1 MNIPFL
7 SLHDVTAKY
16 KDEIHEAVKR
26 VVDSGWYLQGK
37 ENEQFEKHYAEYIG
51 TKHCIGC
58 ANGLDALIWIF
69 RAYIELGVMQ
79 PGDEVIVPANTYI
92 ATILAITENGLI
104 PVLVEPR
111 QDTLQIDDSLI
122 EERITERT
130 KAICIVHLYGRL
142 AYTEKI
148 GELCAKYG
156 LKLIEDNAQA
166 HGCSYRA
173 PQSPE
178 GEVVATTMQE
188 RTGVNMADPAYYPT
202 LKKRAAEMRANPTE
216 AENILWNALS
226 EQKLGYKIRR
236 QHIVSQ
242 YILDFAYHDCRLA
255 IELDGGYHNTEDQ
268 QYDDAV
274 RTKNLEALGWHVLR
288 FTNDEVY
295 NNLDEVLAKIKSAIE
310 SATATSPTDASPLG
324 ECGAGRLAKR
334 TGSLGDA
341 AGHSFYPGKNLGAL
355 GDGGAVTTDD
365 DELAAA
371 IRALANYGSQ
381 KKYVFKYTGRNSRL
395 DEIQAA
401 VLDVKLRHL
410 DEDLKARQ
418 EIADYYYDHIDN
430 PLIELPVRLPHEN
443 NVYHLFPI
451 LVKNLPHNPLEG
463 KSSCQEYLGDSTC
476 MGDFLQ
482 VHTATSPSG
491 DCGAGL
497 CGADSLRDK
506 LQKYL
511 EDNGVGTVIHYPI
524 PPHLQ
529 ECYQNSPFRG
539 LGGLPITELLADCE
553 LSLPISPTMTME
565 EAAEVVRLVNE
576 FKE

>member
-1 MNIPFL
+1 MKIPFL

-16 KDEIHEAVKR
+16 RDEIHEAVLR

-37 ENEQFEKHYAEYIG
+37 ENEQFEQHYADYIG

-92 ATILAITENGLI
+92 ATILAITENGLV

-111 QDTLQIDDSLI
+111 IDTMQIDDSLI

-166 HGCSYRA
+166 HGCKF
-173 PQSPE
+173 E
-178 GEVVATTMQE
+178 VKGE
-188 RTGVNMADPAYYPT
+188 R
-202 LKKRAAEMRANPTE
+202 RE
-216 AENILWNALS
+216 AKGKE
-226 EQKLGYKIRR
+226 Y
-236 QHIVSQ
+236 
-242 YILDFAYHDCRLA
+242 
-255 IELDGGYHNTEDQ
+255 
-268 QYDDAV
+268 
-274 RTKNLEALGWHVLR
+274 
-288 FTNDEVY
+288 
-295 NNLDEVLAKIKSAIE
+295 
-310 SATATSPTDASPLG
+310 
-324 ECGAGRLAKR
+324 KR

-410 DEDLKARQ
+410 DEDTRLRQ
-418 EIADYYYDHIDN
+418 QIADYYYDHIDN
-430 PLIELPVRLPHEN
+430 PLITLPKRLPYEN

-451 LVKNLPHNPLEG
+451 LVGGDEAMRP
-463 KSSCQEYLGDSTC
+463 LGDKV
-476 MGDFLQ
+476 G
-482 VHTATSPSG
+482 
-491 DCGAGL
+491 
-497 CGADSLRDK
+497 LRDK
-506 LQKYL
+506 LQAYL
-511 EDNGVGTVIHYPI
+511 VENGVGTVIHYPI
-524 PPHLQ
+524 APHKQ
-529 ECYQNSPFRG
+529 ECYARELWNIPQLS
-539 LGGLPITELLADCE
+539 LPITEQIADCE
-553 LSLPISPTMTME
+553 LSLPMSPTMTIE
-565 EAAEVVRLVNE
+565 EVAEVVRLINE
-576 FKE
+576 WNE

>member
-7 SLHDVTAKY
+7 SLRDVTVKY
-16 KDEIHEAVKR
+16 KDEIHEAVLR
-26 VVDSGWYLQGK
+26 VVDNGWYLQGK
-37 ENEQFEKHYAEYIG
+37 ENEQFEQHYAEYIG

-92 ATILAITENGLI
+92 ATILAITENGLV

-111 QDTLQIDDSLI
+111 IDTLQINDSLL

-130 KAICIVHLYGRL
+130 KAICIVHLYGRNACTQHIL
-142 AYTEKI
+142 
-148 GELCAKYG
+148 ELCEKYS

-166 HGCSYRA
+166 HGCKF
-173 PQSPE
+173 E
-178 GEVVATTMQE
+178 VKGE
-188 RTGVNMADPAYYPT
+188 R
-202 LKKRAAEMRANPTE
+202 RE
-216 AENILWNALS
+216 AKGKE
-226 EQKLGYKIRR
+226 Y
-236 QHIVSQ
+236 
-242 YILDFAYHDCRLA
+242 
-255 IELDGGYHNTEDQ
+255 
-268 QYDDAV
+268 
-274 RTKNLEALGWHVLR
+274 
-288 FTNDEVY
+288 
-295 NNLDEVLAKIKSAIE
+295 
-310 SATATSPTDASPLG
+310 
-324 ECGAGRLAKR
+324 KR

-410 DEDLKARQ
+410 DEDTRLRQ
-418 EIADYYYDHIDN
+418 QIADYYYDHIDN
-430 PLIELPVRLPHEN
+430 PLITLPKRLSHEN

-451 LVKNLPHNPLEG
+451 LVKNTLPFREEKEVGSHPSLQGGVEG
-463 KSSCQEYLGDSTC
+463 
-476 MGDFLQ
+476 
-482 VHTATSPSG
+482 
-491 DCGAGL
+491 GL
-497 CGADSLRDK
+497 CRDR
-506 LQKYL
+506 LQAYL
-511 EDNGVGTVIHYPI
+511 AENGIGTVIHYPI

-529 ECYQNSPFRG
+529 ECYKNHHSLQ
-539 LGGLPITELLADCE
+539 GGDGERLITEQIADEE
-553 LSLPISPTMTME
+553 LSLPMSPTMTME
-565 EAAEVVRLVNE
+565 QAAEVVRLINE
-576 FKE
+576 WKG